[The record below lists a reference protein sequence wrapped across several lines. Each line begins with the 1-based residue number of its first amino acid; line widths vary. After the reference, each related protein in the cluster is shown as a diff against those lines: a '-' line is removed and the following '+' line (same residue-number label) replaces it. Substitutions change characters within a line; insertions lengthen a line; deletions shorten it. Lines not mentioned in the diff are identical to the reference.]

1 MSDKKLDLI
10 LEVVT
15 DIKVRQE
22 SLEKTVGKIAVKV
35 DGLETRFDGLETR
48 FDGLE
53 TRFDGLETRFDGLET
68 RFDGLESEFK
78 KFRRQVIEA
87 FAKVQD
93 RFTILEKQMVA
104 IGIEIKED
112 IKREVETIGIRID
125 RLEKQ
130 IIFDRN
136 DTLEHREEIR
146 DIKRRLTQ
154 IENNLDLTV

>member
-1 MSDKKLDLI
+1 MSDEKLDLI

-22 SLEKTVGKIAVKV
+22 NLEKTVGKIAVKV

-53 TRFDGLETRFDGLET
+53 TRFDGLD
-68 RFDGLESEFK
+68 SEFK

-146 DIKRRLTQ
+146 DIKKRLTQ
-154 IENNLDLTV
+154 IENNLGLTV

>member
-35 DGLETRFDGLETR
+35 
-48 FDGLE
+48 DGLE

>member
-1 MSDKKLDLI
+1 MSDEKLDLI

-22 SLEKTVGKIAVKV
+22 NLEKTVGKIAVKV
-35 DGLETRFDGLETR
+35 
-48 FDGLE
+48 DGLE

-112 IKREVETIGIRID
+112 IKREVEIIGIRID

-146 DIKRRLTQ
+146 DIKKRLTQ
-154 IENNLDLTV
+154 IENNLGLTV

>member
-1 MSDKKLDLI
+1 MSDEKLDLI

-22 SLEKTVGKIAVKV
+22 NLEKTVGKIAVKV
-35 DGLETRFDGLETR
+35 
-48 FDGLE
+48 
-53 TRFDGLETRFDGLET
+53 DGLETRFDGLET

-146 DIKRRLTQ
+146 DIKKRLTQ
-154 IENNLDLTV
+154 IENNLGLTV

>member
-1 MSDKKLDLI
+1 M
-10 LEVVT
+10 
-15 DIKVRQE
+15 
-22 SLEKTVGKIAVKV
+22 
-35 DGLETRFDGLETR
+35 
-48 FDGLE
+48 
-53 TRFDGLETRFDGLET
+53 RFDGLETRFDGLET

-146 DIKRRLTQ
+146 DIKKRLTQ
-154 IENNLDLTV
+154 IENNLGLTV

>member
-22 SLEKTVGKIAVKV
+22 NLEKTVGKIDVKV
-35 DGLETRFDGLETR
+35 
-48 FDGLE
+48 
-53 TRFDGLETRFDGLET
+53 DGLETRFDGLET

-146 DIKRRLTQ
+146 DIKKRLTQ
-154 IENNLDLTV
+154 IENNLGLTV

>member
-1 MSDKKLDLI
+1 MSDEKLDLI

-22 SLEKTVGKIAVKV
+22 NLEKTVGKIAVKV
-35 DGLETRFDGLETR
+35 
-48 FDGLE
+48 DGLE

-146 DIKRRLTQ
+146 DIKKRLTQ
-154 IENNLDLTV
+154 IENNLGLTV

>member
-22 SLEKTVGKIAVKV
+22 NLEKTVGKIAVKV
-35 DGLETRFDGLETR
+35 DGLEM
-48 FDGLE
+48 
-53 TRFDGLETRFDGLET
+53 RFDGLETRFDGLET

-87 FAKVQD
+87 FAKLQD

-146 DIKRRLTQ
+146 DIKKRLIQ
-154 IENNLDLTV
+154 IENNLGLTV

>member
-1 MSDKKLDLI
+1 MSDEKLDLI

-22 SLEKTVGKIAVKV
+22 NLEKTVSEIAVKV
-35 DGLETRFDGLETR
+35 NGLETRFDGLEK
-48 FDGLE
+48 
-53 TRFDGLETRFDGLET
+53 

-87 FAKVQD
+87 FSKVQD
-93 RFTILEKQMVA
+93 RFTILEKQMLA

-146 DIKRRLTQ
+146 DIKKRLSQ
-154 IENNLDLTV
+154 IENNLGLTV

>member
-35 DGLETRFDGLETR
+35 
-48 FDGLE
+48 
-53 TRFDGLETRFDGLET
+53 DGLETRFDGLET

>member
-1 MSDKKLDLI
+1 MSDEKLDLI

-22 SLEKTVGKIAVKV
+22 NLEKTVGKIAVKV
-35 DGLETRFDGLETR
+35 DGLEMR

-146 DIKRRLTQ
+146 DIKKRLTQ
-154 IENNLDLTV
+154 IENNLGLTV

>member
-35 DGLETRFDGLETR
+35 DGLETR

>member
-22 SLEKTVGKIAVKV
+22 NLEKTVGKIAVKV
-35 DGLETRFDGLETR
+35 
-48 FDGLE
+48 
-53 TRFDGLETRFDGLET
+53 DGLETRFDGLET

-146 DIKRRLTQ
+146 DIKKRLTQ
-154 IENNLDLTV
+154 IENNLGLTV